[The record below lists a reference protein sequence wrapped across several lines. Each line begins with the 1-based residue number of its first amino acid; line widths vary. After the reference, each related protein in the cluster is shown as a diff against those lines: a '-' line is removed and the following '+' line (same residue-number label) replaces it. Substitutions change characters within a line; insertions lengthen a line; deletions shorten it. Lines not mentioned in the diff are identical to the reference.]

1 MKVASPLVA
10 TCGKSSKKR
19 MSGML
24 CSLCHLVTPCSVL
37 NKEES
42 MASVRC
48 HLSCCLMC
56 FALGK
61 NNYRNCVCTFQ
72 YKYLLL
78 NLFFFLQLVHF
89 VISCNNHKNGT
100 WIGFAVSAFQ
110 VAKLNW
116 SFVSFLDSIYVN
128 ENHNYFFHTS
138 TYLALSKMAN
148 LICPE
153 GSLNPHS
160 NVCFCKLH

>member
-61 NNYRNCVCTFQ
+61 NNYRNCVRTFQ

-78 NLFFFLQLVHF
+78 NLFFFLTASTF
-89 VISCNNHKNGT
+89 CNKLQQSQKWNMNRFCCFSFSSGK
-100 WIGFAVSAFQ
+100 
-110 VAKLNW
+110 AKLIIC
-116 SFVSFLDSIYVN
+116 L
-128 ENHNYFFHTS
+128 FFGQ
-138 TYLALSKMAN
+138 YL
-148 LICPE
+148 
-153 GSLNPHS
+153 
-160 NVCFCKLH
+160 CK